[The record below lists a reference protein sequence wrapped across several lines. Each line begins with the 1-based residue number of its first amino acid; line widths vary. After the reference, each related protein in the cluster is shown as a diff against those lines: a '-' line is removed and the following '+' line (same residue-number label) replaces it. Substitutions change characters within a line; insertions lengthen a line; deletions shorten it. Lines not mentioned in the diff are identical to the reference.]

1 VTVRVIFPAERDL
14 PVSEGYESVVGDGD
28 AMGVASQVLENVFRS
43 AEWWLDVDHPIVA
56 VQLAKKAAAEES
68 GFGKMLE
75 IAMKLEPVVA
85 EQVLETVN
93 EFASKHA
100 AEYFFRKQELVP
112 GMNPPRVIRRQSA
125 GGYDAVQVGMNP
137 PASTVP

>member
-1 VTVRVIFPAERDL
+1 MI
-14 PVSEGYESVVGDGD
+14 GDGD
-28 AMGVASQVLENVFRS
+28 AMCVACQVWENIFRP

-56 VQLAKKAAAEES
+56 VQLAKKAAEEP

-75 IAMKLEPVVA
+75 IAMILEPVVA

-125 GGYDAVQVGMNP
+125 GGYDAVHVGVNLQVLP
-137 PASTVP
+137 PGV

>member
-1 VTVRVIFPAERDL
+1 MRVIFPAESDL
-14 PVSEGYESVVGDGD
+14 PVSEGYESVIGDGD
-28 AMGVASQVLENVFRS
+28 TMCVACQVLENVFRS

-56 VQLAKKAAAEES
+56 VQLAKKAAEEP

-85 EQVLETVN
+85 EQVLETVD

-100 AEYFFRKQELVP
+100 AEYFFREQELVP

-125 GGYDAVQVGMNP
+125 GGYHAVQVGMNTSSRTIP
-137 PASTVP
+137 